1 LCSVFPVPAVRLYTA
16 VREVFWDSQNEVGA
30 LGFFSFPLKWHSEFE
45 KIHLGLDFFGV
56 NYS

>member
-1 LCSVFPVPAVRLYTA
+1 MRWELL
-16 VREVFWDSQNEVGA
+16 DS
-30 LGFFSFPLKWHSEFE
+30 LSFPLKWHSEFE